1 MFLMDLMDATANQGS
16 TGNTCT
22 MYHARSPPITG
33 SRPRR
38 RVRNLGLLQG
48 CYVDAPPVVVWRAR
62 KVDDRPSRQS
72 RGQASLRYGFS
83 RFVVCC
89 CCGWHWWGWIK
100 TRLGSKS
107 SRNWLIGL
115 ERVFAKIRAWCPF
128 HRTPQTPVTGGF
140 KWQNA
145 KLQEPGAQIPE
156 ETFRWCASGLQTEW
170 KKCNLRLWCG
180 RKKTRIQSVPNRWS
194 HMAASGMRSRG

>member
-1 MFLMDLMDATANQGS
+1 MDLMDATANQGS

-38 RVRNLGLLQG
+38 RVRNLGLLKG
-48 CYVDAPPVVVWRAR
+48 CVRWCAPCCRWRAR

-89 CCGWHWWGWIK
+89 
-100 TRLGSKS
+100 LL
-107 SRNWLIGL
+107 WLTLMGL
-115 ERVFAKIRAWCPF
+115 D
-128 HRTPQTPVTGGF
+128 
-140 KWQNA
+140 QNA
-145 KLQEPGAQIPE
+145 SWIQKLEKLIDRPWTSFCKNKSVMSFSSYSTDSSHRWLQMAERETTGAG
-156 ETFRWCASGLQTEW
+156 CSD
-170 KKCNLRLWCG
+170 
-180 RKKTRIQSVPNRWS
+180 
-194 HMAASGMRSRG
+194 SRRDLPLMCVRFADRMKEV